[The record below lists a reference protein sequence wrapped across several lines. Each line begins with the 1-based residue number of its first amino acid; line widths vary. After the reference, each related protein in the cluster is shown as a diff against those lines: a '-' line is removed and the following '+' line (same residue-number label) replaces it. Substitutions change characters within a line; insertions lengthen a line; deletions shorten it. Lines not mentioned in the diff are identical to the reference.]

1 VTSWHSAFDETALP
15 TGAPN
20 AQQGIGTV
28 LPSGAPRNEPW
39 KPLAI
44 IDQRDLL
51 SMQRTSLVGRLS
63 TAEGSTL
70 PSFIQERKTE
80 QKGGNGLSFLIMING
95 AEK

>member
-63 TAEGSTL
+63 PAEGST
-70 PSFIQERKTE
+70 PFHSREKDRTERRKR
-80 QKGGNGLSFLIMING
+80 SFLLDYD
-95 AEK
+95 KWR